1 MKVPK
6 TITYNSLV
14 DQLYTL
20 IGADKSRIDLDLNV
34 IYHFGSKGI
43 PPSLISNDEDVAFFL
58 DEIGTSINHRT
69 PLCVSTTEKRS
80 NDPLVTKTRELYT
93 IPPVETK
100 VNDDFCID
108 GNEDS
113 CDDDNNDADGNEES
127 FDGDNNDADDDNEN
141 IDRSTCN
148 DVLVKHNLQQSTS
161 NEVLKSHDSSNNR
174 GRKVRQVGEDNL
186 WSTPLLLNQGEKGST
201 SASTAQLLT
210 SSSSINSWEIKEGQI
225 FENKQELK
233 MKLHLYALKKN
244 FEFKVKKSAKN
255 IWCTVCVDDKCKWR
269 LRATKL
275 VNSNMFEVRKFFG
288 EHTCSLDVRHK
299 DHRQASPWL
308 IGHVIRRKFE
318 GDDVNYKPRSIVK
331 DMSLSYGVHMSYAKA
346 WRCREHALAYIRGTP
361 ESSFQK
367 LPSFLYMMEQKNPGT
382 VTHLQMDN
390 EGRFKYCFMALGV
403 SIMGFKTYIRPVI
416 CVDGT
421 FLTTRCGGTLLC
433 AMGQDANKQIY
444 PIAFSV
450 VDSENNDSWL
460 YFLLRLKEAI
470 GEVENLVFVS
480 DRHTSIA
487 SALTKNFPEAHHDAC
502 IHHVSM
508 NIRAK
513 FKTDHCHEE
522 FFLAAKAYRKRE
534 FLRHFEKIK
543 FKDLA
548 IAQYLENQ
556 VGFEKWARSFFPGHR
571 YNLMTTGIAESW
583 NNVIAEARGWP
594 ITCLMEFMRH
604 TLQKWF
610 FERRTA
616 ASAATSPLATEVEA
630 DLRKLADKSTT
641 SFSFP
646 SSQYEITVLD
656 GDLDGD
662 VDLRRKTCSCRRFDL
677 TGLPCE
683 HALAGARDRGISPY
697 SLCSR
702 FYTVEAWLSSYGGS
716 VYTLGNEESW
726 VIPNDIGS
734 MMIAPPLVKQKA
746 GRPKKKRRLS
756 KGEKNRKQHRCSRC
770 GVLGHN
776 RVTCTTVCPPPS
788 RHA

>member
-1 MKVPK
+1 
-6 TITYNSLV
+6 
-14 DQLYTL
+14 
-20 IGADKSRIDLDLNV
+20 
-34 IYHFGSKGI
+34 
-43 PPSLISNDEDVAFFL
+43 
-58 DEIGTSINHRT
+58 
-69 PLCVSTTEKRS
+69 
-80 NDPLVTKTRELYT
+80 
-93 IPPVETK
+93 
-100 VNDDFCID
+100 
-108 GNEDS
+108 
-113 CDDDNNDADGNEES
+113 
-127 FDGDNNDADDDNEN
+127 
-141 IDRSTCN
+141 
-148 DVLVKHNLQQSTS
+148 
-161 NEVLKSHDSSNNR
+161 
-174 GRKVRQVGEDNL
+174 
-186 WSTPLLLNQGEKGST
+186 
-201 SASTAQLLT
+201 
-210 SSSSINSWEIKEGQI
+210 
-225 FENKQELK
+225 
-233 MKLHLYALKKN
+233 
-244 FEFKVKKSAKN
+244 
-255 IWCTVCVDDKCKWR
+255 
-269 LRATKL
+269 
-275 VNSNMFEVRKFFG
+275 
-288 EHTCSLDVRHK
+288 
-299 DHRQASPWL
+299 
-308 IGHVIRRKFE
+308 
-318 GDDVNYKPRSIVK
+318 
-331 DMSLSYGVHMSYAKA
+331 MSLSYGVHMSYAKA

-433 AMGQDANKQIY
+433 AMGQDANKKIY

-460 YFLLRLKEAI
+460 SFLLRLKEAI

-480 DRHTSIA
+480 DRHTTTA
-487 SALTKNFPEAHHDAC
+487 SALTKFFPEAHHGAC
-502 IHHVSM
+502 IHLVSM
-508 NIRAK
+508 NIHAK

-534 FLRHFEKIK
+534 FLCHFEKIK

-571 YNLMTTGIAESW
+571 YNLMTT
-583 NNVIAEARGWP
+583 
-594 ITCLMEFMRH
+594 
-604 TLQKWF
+604 
-610 FERRTA
+610 
-616 ASAATSPLATEVEA
+616 ASTTTGRLAIEVEA
-630 DLRKLADKSTT
+630 DLRKLANKSTT
-641 SFSFP
+641 SFPFP

-656 GDLDGD
+656 
-662 VDLRRKTCSCRRFDL
+662 
-677 TGLPCE
+677 
-683 HALAGARDRGISPY
+683 AGARDRGISPY

-746 GRPKKKRRLS
+746 GRPKKKRHLS
-756 KGEKNRKQHRCSRC
+756 KDEKNSKQRRCSRC

>member
-6 TITYNSLV
+6 TITYNSLF

-34 IYHFGSKGI
+34 IYHFESKGI
-43 PPSLISNDEDVAFFL
+43 PPSLISNDDEVAFFL
-58 DEIGTSINHRT
+58 DEIGTSINHWT
-69 PLCVSTTEKRS
+69 PLCVSTIEKRS

-100 VNDDFCID
+100 VNDDFSID

-113 CDDDNNDADGNEES
+113 
-127 FDGDNNDADDDNEN
+127 
-141 IDRSTCN
+141 
-148 DVLVKHNLQQSTS
+148 
-161 NEVLKSHDSSNNR
+161 SSI
-174 GRKVRQVGEDNL
+174 
-186 WSTPLLLNQGEKGST
+186 
-201 SASTAQLLT
+201 AQLLT
-210 SSSSINSWEIKEGQI
+210 SSSSINSWEIKDGQI

-233 MKLHLYALKKN
+233 MKLHLYALNKN

-275 VNSNMFEVRKFFG
+275 VNSNKFEVRKFFG

-299 DHRQASPWL
+299 DHCQASPWL

-318 GDDVNYKPRSIVK
+318 GDNVNYKPRSIVK

-367 LPSFLYMMEQKNPGT
+367 LPSFIYMMEQKNPRT

-421 FLTTRCGGTLLC
+421 FLTTRCGGTLLF
-433 AMGQDANKQIY
+433 AMGQDGNKQIY
-444 PIAFSV
+444 PIALSV

-470 GEVENLVFVS
+470 GEVENLVFVF

-487 SALTKNFPEAHHDAC
+487 STLTKIFPEAHHGAC

-508 NIRAK
+508 KIRAK

-522 FFLAAKAYRKRE
+522 FFLVAKAYRKRD
-534 FLRHFEKIK
+534 FLHHFEKIK

-548 IAQYLENQ
+548 IAQYLEN
-556 VGFEKWARSFFPGHR
+556 
-571 YNLMTTGIAESW
+571 
-583 NNVIAEARGWP
+583 
-594 ITCLMEFMRH
+594 
-604 TLQKWF
+604 
-610 FERRTA
+610 
-616 ASAATSPLATEVEA
+616 
-630 DLRKLADKSTT
+630 
-641 SFSFP
+641 
-646 SSQYEITVLD
+646 
-656 GDLDGD
+656 
-662 VDLRRKTCSCRRFDL
+662 
-677 TGLPCE
+677 
-683 HALAGARDRGISPY
+683 
-697 SLCSR
+697 
-702 FYTVEAWLSSYGGS
+702 
-716 VYTLGNEESW
+716 
-726 VIPNDIGS
+726 
-734 MMIAPPLVKQKA
+734 
-746 GRPKKKRRLS
+746 
-756 KGEKNRKQHRCSRC
+756 
-770 GVLGHN
+770 
-776 RVTCTTVCPPPS
+776 
-788 RHA
+788 

>member
-1 MKVPK
+1 MKVPT

-43 PPSLISNDEDVAFFL
+43 PPSLISNDDDVAFFL

-69 PLCVSTTEKRS
+69 PLCVSTIEKRS
-80 NDPLVTKTRELYT
+80 NDPLVTKTCELYT

-113 CDDDNNDADGNEES
+113 CDDDY
-127 FDGDNNDADDDNEN
+127 DNEN

-186 WSTPLLLNQGEKGST
+186 WSTPLLLNQGEKVST

-308 IGHVIRRKFE
+308 IGHIIRRKFE

-346 WRCREHALAYIRGTP
+346 WRCREHALAYIRGIP
-361 ESSFQK
+361 ESSFQ
-367 LPSFLYMMEQKNPGT
+367 
-382 VTHLQMDN
+382 
-390 EGRFKYCFMALGV
+390 
-403 SIMGFKTYIRPVI
+403 
-416 CVDGT
+416 
-421 FLTTRCGGTLLC
+421 
-433 AMGQDANKQIY
+433 
-444 PIAFSV
+444 
-450 VDSENNDSWL
+450 
-460 YFLLRLKEAI
+460 
-470 GEVENLVFVS
+470 
-480 DRHTSIA
+480 
-487 SALTKNFPEAHHDAC
+487 
-502 IHHVSM
+502 
-508 NIRAK
+508 
-513 FKTDHCHEE
+513 
-522 FFLAAKAYRKRE
+522 
-534 FLRHFEKIK
+534 
-543 FKDLA
+543 
-548 IAQYLENQ
+548 
-556 VGFEKWARSFFPGHR
+556 
-571 YNLMTTGIAESW
+571 
-583 NNVIAEARGWP
+583 
-594 ITCLMEFMRH
+594 
-604 TLQKWF
+604 
-610 FERRTA
+610 
-616 ASAATSPLATEVEA
+616 
-630 DLRKLADKSTT
+630 
-641 SFSFP
+641 
-646 SSQYEITVLD
+646 
-656 GDLDGD
+656 
-662 VDLRRKTCSCRRFDL
+662 
-677 TGLPCE
+677 
-683 HALAGARDRGISPY
+683 
-697 SLCSR
+697 
-702 FYTVEAWLSSYGGS
+702 
-716 VYTLGNEESW
+716 
-726 VIPNDIGS
+726 
-734 MMIAPPLVKQKA
+734 
-746 GRPKKKRRLS
+746 
-756 KGEKNRKQHRCSRC
+756 
-770 GVLGHN
+770 
-776 RVTCTTVCPPPS
+776 
-788 RHA
+788 

>member
-1 MKVPK
+1 
-6 TITYNSLV
+6 
-14 DQLYTL
+14 
-20 IGADKSRIDLDLNV
+20 
-34 IYHFGSKGI
+34 
-43 PPSLISNDEDVAFFL
+43 
-58 DEIGTSINHRT
+58 
-69 PLCVSTTEKRS
+69 
-80 NDPLVTKTRELYT
+80 
-93 IPPVETK
+93 
-100 VNDDFCID
+100 
-108 GNEDS
+108 
-113 CDDDNNDADGNEES
+113 
-127 FDGDNNDADDDNEN
+127 
-141 IDRSTCN
+141 
-148 DVLVKHNLQQSTS
+148 
-161 NEVLKSHDSSNNR
+161 
-174 GRKVRQVGEDNL
+174 
-186 WSTPLLLNQGEKGST
+186 
-201 SASTAQLLT
+201 
-210 SSSSINSWEIKEGQI
+210 
-225 FENKQELK
+225 

-487 SALTKNFPEAHHDAC
+487 SALTK
-502 IHHVSM
+502 
-508 NIRAK
+508 
-513 FKTDHCHEE
+513 
-522 FFLAAKAYRKRE
+522 
-534 FLRHFEKIK
+534 
-543 FKDLA
+543 
-548 IAQYLENQ
+548 
-556 VGFEKWARSFFPGHR
+556 FFPDSHLIHTQFTH
-571 YNLMTTGIAESW
+571 NLI
-583 NNVIAEARGWP
+583 R
-594 ITCLMEFMRH
+594 
-604 TLQKWF
+604 
-610 FERRTA
+610 
-616 ASAATSPLATEVEA
+616 
-630 DLRKLADKSTT
+630 
-641 SFSFP
+641 
-646 SSQYEITVLD
+646 
-656 GDLDGD
+656 
-662 VDLRRKTCSCRRFDL
+662 
-677 TGLPCE
+677 
-683 HALAGARDRGISPY
+683 
-697 SLCSR
+697 
-702 FYTVEAWLSSYGGS
+702 
-716 VYTLGNEESW
+716 
-726 VIPNDIGS
+726 
-734 MMIAPPLVKQKA
+734 
-746 GRPKKKRRLS
+746 
-756 KGEKNRKQHRCSRC
+756 
-770 GVLGHN
+770 
-776 RVTCTTVCPPPS
+776 
-788 RHA
+788 

>member
-6 TITYNSLV
+6 TITYNSLI

-43 PPSLISNDEDVAFFL
+43 PPSLISNDDDVAFFL
-58 DEIGTSINHRT
+58 DEIRTSINHRT
-69 PLCVSTTEKRS
+69 PLCVSTIEKRS

-113 CDDDNNDADGNEES
+113 
-127 FDGDNNDADDDNEN
+127 
-141 IDRSTCN
+141 
-148 DVLVKHNLQQSTS
+148 
-161 NEVLKSHDSSNNR
+161 
-174 GRKVRQVGEDNL
+174 
-186 WSTPLLLNQGEKGST
+186 WEKGST

-318 GDDVNYKPRSIVK
+318 GDNVNYKPRSLVK

-346 WRCREHALAYIRGTP
+346 WRCQEHALAYIRGTP

-390 EGRFKYCFMALGV
+390 EGKFKYCFMDLGV

-416 CVDGT
+416 C
-421 FLTTRCGGTLLC
+421 
-433 AMGQDANKQIY
+433 AMGQDANKKIY

-470 GEVENLVFVS
+470 GEVENLVS
-480 DRHTSIA
+480 
-487 SALTKNFPEAHHDAC
+487 
-502 IHHVSM
+502 
-508 NIRAK
+508 
-513 FKTDHCHEE
+513 
-522 FFLAAKAYRKRE
+522 
-534 FLRHFEKIK
+534 
-543 FKDLA
+543 
-548 IAQYLENQ
+548 
-556 VGFEKWARSFFPGHR
+556 
-571 YNLMTTGIAESW
+571 
-583 NNVIAEARGWP
+583 
-594 ITCLMEFMRH
+594 CL
-604 TLQKWF
+604 
-610 FERRTA
+610 
-616 ASAATSPLATEVEA
+616 
-630 DLRKLADKSTT
+630 
-641 SFSFP
+641 
-646 SSQYEITVLD
+646 I
-656 GDLDGD
+656 
-662 VDLRRKTCSCRRFDL
+662 
-677 TGLPCE
+677 
-683 HALAGARDRGISPY
+683 
-697 SLCSR
+697 
-702 FYTVEAWLSSYGGS
+702 
-716 VYTLGNEESW
+716 
-726 VIPNDIGS
+726 DI
-734 MMIAPPLVKQKA
+734 LV
-746 GRPKKKRRLS
+746 
-756 KGEKNRKQHRCSRC
+756 
-770 GVLGHN
+770 
-776 RVTCTTVCPPPS
+776 
-788 RHA
+788 

>member
-1 MKVPK
+1 
-6 TITYNSLV
+6 
-14 DQLYTL
+14 
-20 IGADKSRIDLDLNV
+20 
-34 IYHFGSKGI
+34 
-43 PPSLISNDEDVAFFL
+43 
-58 DEIGTSINHRT
+58 
-69 PLCVSTTEKRS
+69 
-80 NDPLVTKTRELYT
+80 
-93 IPPVETK
+93 
-100 VNDDFCID
+100 
-108 GNEDS
+108 
-113 CDDDNNDADGNEES
+113 
-127 FDGDNNDADDDNEN
+127 
-141 IDRSTCN
+141 
-148 DVLVKHNLQQSTS
+148 
-161 NEVLKSHDSSNNR
+161 
-174 GRKVRQVGEDNL
+174 
-186 WSTPLLLNQGEKGST
+186 
-201 SASTAQLLT
+201 
-210 SSSSINSWEIKEGQI
+210 
-225 FENKQELK
+225 
-233 MKLHLYALKKN
+233 MKLHHYALKKN

-255 IWCTVCVDDKCKWR
+255 IWCTICVDDKCKWR

-275 VNSNMFEVRKFFG
+275 VNSTMFEVRKFFG
-288 EHTCSLDVRHK
+288 EHTCSLDVRNK

-318 GDDVNYKPRSIVK
+318 GDNVNYKPRSIVK

-346 WRCREHALAYIRGTP
+346 WRCREHALAYIRGIP

-382 VTHLQMDN
+382 ITHLQMDN
-390 EGRFKYCFMALGV
+390 E
-403 SIMGFKTYIRPVI
+403 
-416 CVDGT
+416 DGT
-421 FLTTRCGGTLLC
+421 FLSTQCGGTLLC

-487 SALTKNFPEAHHDAC
+487 SALTK
-502 IHHVSM
+502 I
-508 NIRAK
+508 
-513 FKTDHCHEE
+513 
-522 FFLAAKAYRKRE
+522 
-534 FLRHFEKIK
+534 FLRHTMV
-543 FKDLA
+543 L
-548 IAQYLENQ
+548 
-556 VGFEKWARSFFPGHR
+556 
-571 YNLMTTGIAESW
+571 
-583 NNVIAEARGWP
+583 
-594 ITCLMEFMRH
+594 C
-604 TLQKWF
+604 
-610 FERRTA
+610 RTA
-616 ASAATSPLATEVEA
+616 ASAATGPLATEVEG

-641 SFSFP
+641 SFSFQ

-683 HALAGARDRGISPY
+683 HALAGARNRGISPY

-726 VIPNDIGS
+726 VIQNGIGS
-734 MMIAPPLVKQKA
+734 MMVAPPLVKQKA

-756 KGEKNRKQHRCSRC
+756 KGEKNSKQRRCSSY

>member
-43 PPSLISNDEDVAFFL
+43 PPSLISNDDDVVFFL
-58 DEIGTSINHRT
+58 DEIGTSINNRT
-69 PLCVSTTEKRS
+69 PLCVSTIEKRS
-80 NDPLVTKTRELYT
+80 NDPLVTKTH
-93 IPPVETK
+93 
-100 VNDDFCID
+100 
-108 GNEDS
+108 
-113 CDDDNNDADGNEES
+113 
-127 FDGDNNDADDDNEN
+127 DNEN
-141 IDRSTCN
+141 IDRPACN

-161 NEVLKSHDSSNNR
+161 NEVSKIHDSSNNR

-225 FENKQELK
+225 FENKQEVK

-255 IWCTVCVDDKCKWR
+255 IWCIVCVDDKCKWR

-275 VNSNMFEVRKFFG
+275 VNSNMFEVRKLFG

-318 GDDVNYKPRSIVK
+318 GDNVNYKPRSIVK

-346 WRCREHALAYIRGTP
+346 RRCREHALAYIRGTL

-450 VDSENNDSWL
+450 VDSENNDTWL

-487 SALTKNFPEAHHDAC
+487 SALTKNFPEAHHGAC
-502 IHHVSM
+502 IHHVSI
-508 NIRAK
+508 NIRVK

-534 FLRHFEKIK
+534 FLCHFEKIK

-556 VGFEKWARSFFPGHR
+556 AGFEKWARSFFPGHR

-583 NNVIAEARGWP
+583 NNVIGEALGWP

-610 FERRTA
+610 FECRTA
-616 ASAATSPLATEVEA
+616 TSVDTGPLATEVEA

-641 SFSFP
+641 SFPFL
-646 SSQYEITVLD
+646 SSQCEITILD

-662 VDLRRKTCSCRRFDL
+662 VDLRRKKCSGRRFDL

-683 HALAGARDRGISPY
+683 HALAGARDRGICPY

-702 FYTVEAWLSSYGGS
+702 FFIVEAWLSSYGGY

-756 KGEKNRKQHRCSRC
+756 KGEKNSKQCRCSRC

-776 RVTCTTVCPPPS
+776 RVTCTTVCPSPS

>member
-1 MKVPK
+1 M
-6 TITYNSLV
+6 L
-14 DQLYTL
+14 
-20 IGADKSRIDLDLNV
+20 
-34 IYHFGSKGI
+34 
-43 PPSLISNDEDVAFFL
+43 
-58 DEIGTSINHRT
+58 
-69 PLCVSTTEKRS
+69 
-80 NDPLVTKTRELYT
+80 
-93 IPPVETK
+93 
-100 VNDDFCID
+100 
-108 GNEDS
+108 
-113 CDDDNNDADGNEES
+113 
-127 FDGDNNDADDDNEN
+127 
-141 IDRSTCN
+141 
-148 DVLVKHNLQQSTS
+148 
-161 NEVLKSHDSSNNR
+161 
-174 GRKVRQVGEDNL
+174 
-186 WSTPLLLNQGEKGST
+186 
-201 SASTAQLLT
+201 
-210 SSSSINSWEIKEGQI
+210 
-225 FENKQELK
+225 
-233 MKLHLYALKKN
+233 
-244 FEFKVKKSAKN
+244 
-255 IWCTVCVDDKCKWR
+255 
-269 LRATKL
+269 
-275 VNSNMFEVRKFFG
+275 EVRKFFG

-299 DHRQASPWL
+299 DHHQASPWL

-318 GDDVNYKPRSIVK
+318 GDNVNYKPRSIVK

-346 WRCREHALAYIRGTP
+346 WRCREHALAYIRGAP

-390 EGRFKYCFMALGV
+390 EGRFKYFFMALGV

-421 FLTTRCGGTLLC
+421 FLTTQCGGTLLC
-433 AMGQDANKQIY
+433 AMGQGANKQIY
-444 PIAFSV
+444 SIAFSV

-487 SALTKNFPEAHHDAC
+487 T
-502 IHHVSM
+502 
-508 NIRAK
+508 
-513 FKTDHCHEE
+513 
-522 FFLAAKAYRKRE
+522 KAYRKRE
-534 FLRHFEKIK
+534 FLPHFEKIK

-556 VGFEKWARSFFPGHR
+556 VGFENWARSFFPGHR

-594 ITCLMEFMRH
+594 ITCLREFMRH
-604 TLQKWF
+604 TLQKWL
-610 FERRTA
+610 FEHRTA
-616 ASAATSPLATEVEA
+616 ASAATGPLATEVEA

-641 SFSFP
+641 SFPFP
-646 SSQYEITVLD
+646 SS
-656 GDLDGD
+656 
-662 VDLRRKTCSCRRFDL
+662 
-677 TGLPCE
+677 LPCE

-726 VIPNDIGS
+726 VVPNDIGS

-756 KGEKNRKQHRCSRC
+756 KGEKNSKQHRCSRC

-776 RVTCTTVCPPPS
+776 QVTCTIVCPPPF

>member
-43 PPSLISNDEDVAFFL
+43 PPSLISNDDDVAFFL

-69 PLCVSTTEKRS
+69 PLCVSTIEKRS

-113 CDDDNNDADGNEES
+113 CDDDNND
-127 FDGDNNDADDDNEN
+127 
-141 IDRSTCN
+141 
-148 DVLVKHNLQQSTS
+148 STS

-186 WSTPLLLNQGEKGST
+186 WSTPLLLDQGGKGST

-299 DHRQASPWL
+299 DHRHASPWI

-318 GDDVNYKPRSIVK
+318 GDNVNYKPRSIVK

-346 WRCREHALAYIRGTP
+346 WRCREHALTYIRGTP

-367 LPSFLYMMEQKNPGT
+367 LPSFLYMIEQKNPGT

-433 AMGQDANKQIY
+433 TMGQDANKQIY

-450 VDSENNDSWL
+450 IDTENNDSWL
-460 YFLLRLKEAI
+460 YFLLRLKGAI

-487 SALTKNFPEAHHDAC
+487 SALTKNFPEAHHGAC

-508 NIRAK
+508 NIHAK

-522 FFLAAKAYRKRE
+522 FFLVAAKAYRKRE
-534 FLRHFEKIK
+534 FLCHFEKIK
-543 FKDLA
+543 LKDLA

-571 YNLMTTGIAESW
+571 YNLLTT
-583 NNVIAEARGWP
+583 
-594 ITCLMEFMRH
+594 
-604 TLQKWF
+604 
-610 FERRTA
+610 
-616 ASAATSPLATEVEA
+616 ASAATGPLAIEVEA

-641 SFSFP
+641 SFPFP

-677 TGLPCE
+677 IGLPCE
-683 HALAGARDRGISPY
+683 HTLVGARDRGISPY
-697 SLCSR
+697 SLFSR

-734 MMIAPPLVKQKA
+734 MMVAPPLVKQKA
-746 GRPKKKRRLS
+746 GRPKKK
-756 KGEKNRKQHRCSRC
+756 
-770 GVLGHN
+770 
-776 RVTCTTVCPPPS
+776 
-788 RHA
+788 

>member
-1 MKVPK
+1 MAMKTAVMM
-6 TITYNSLV
+6 I
-14 DQLYTL
+14 
-20 IGADKSRIDLDLNV
+20 A
-34 IYHFGSKGI
+34 
-43 PPSLISNDEDVAFFL
+43 
-58 DEIGTSINHRT
+58 
-69 PLCVSTTEKRS
+69 
-80 NDPLVTKTRELYT
+80 
-93 IPPVETK
+93 
-100 VNDDFCID
+100 
-108 GNEDS
+108 
-113 CDDDNNDADGNEES
+113 
-127 FDGDNNDADDDNEN
+127 
-141 IDRSTCN
+141 
-148 DVLVKHNLQQSTS
+148 STS

-186 WSTPLLLNQGEKGST
+186 WSTPLLLNQGDKGST

-233 MKLHLYALKKN
+233 MKLNLYTLKKN
-244 FEFKVKKSAKN
+244 FEFKVKKFAKN

-318 GDDVNYKPRSIVK
+318 GDYVNYKPMSIVK

-367 LPSFLYMMEQKNPGT
+367 LPSFLYMMEQKNPET

-390 EGRFKYCFMALGV
+390 EGRFKYCFMSLGV
-403 SIMGFKTYIRPVI
+403 SIMRFKTYIRPVI

-421 FLTTRCGGTLLC
+421 FLTTKCGGTLLC
-433 AMGQDANKQIY
+433 AMSQDANKQIY

-480 DRHTSIA
+480 DRHTSKA
-487 SALTKNFPEAHHDAC
+487 SALTKIFPQAHHGAC

-508 NIRAK
+508 NICAK

-522 FFLAAKAYRKRE
+522 FFLATKAYRKQE
-534 FLRHFEKIK
+534 FLCYFEKIK

-556 VGFEKWARSFFPGHR
+556 VGFEKWARSFFPGH
-571 YNLMTTGIAESW
+571 
-583 NNVIAEARGWP
+583 
-594 ITCLMEFMRH
+594 
-604 TLQKWF
+604 
-610 FERRTA
+610 
-616 ASAATSPLATEVEA
+616 
-630 DLRKLADKSTT
+630 
-641 SFSFP
+641 
-646 SSQYEITVLD
+646 
-656 GDLDGD
+656 
-662 VDLRRKTCSCRRFDL
+662 
-677 TGLPCE
+677 
-683 HALAGARDRGISPY
+683 
-697 SLCSR
+697 
-702 FYTVEAWLSSYGGS
+702 
-716 VYTLGNEESW
+716 
-726 VIPNDIGS
+726 
-734 MMIAPPLVKQKA
+734 
-746 GRPKKKRRLS
+746 
-756 KGEKNRKQHRCSRC
+756 
-770 GVLGHN
+770 
-776 RVTCTTVCPPPS
+776 
-788 RHA
+788 